1 MVELENNESK
11 TVNENLVQDTTQNEL
26 EILKAQLLKSKK
38 QKARLSIMATVVV
51 AVVGAVAFFNM
62 NAKSVSKFDLDH
74 DALKGFLPNKTA
86 EEIQIELNR
95 LLDESMFHVSVNPTP
110 ILANGKVNL
119 FIENVPANNYWTM
132 VDIYYIDE
140 NGAEQLLYQSRVI
153 QNGYYVAEV
162 EIDADIPKGEYNA
175 FGIFKAILPESTEE
189 IGQTR
194 VSLLLTVQ

>member
-1 MVELENNESK
+1 MVELENNESEV
-11 TVNENLVQDTTQNEL
+11 VNKNSIENTAQNEL
-26 EILKAQLLKSKK
+26 EMLKAQLLKSKK
-38 QKARLSIMATVVV
+38 QKARLSIMATAVVV
-51 AVVGAVAFFNM
+51 VVGAVAFFNM
-62 NAKSVSKFDLDH
+62 NAKSVSKFDLDN
-74 DALKGFLPNKTA
+74 DALQGFLPNKTA
-86 EEIQIELNR
+86 EEIQAELNR
-95 LLDESMFHVSVNPTP
+95 LLDESMFHVSINPKP

-140 NGAEQLLYQSRVI
+140 NGDEQLLYQSRVI

-162 EIDADIPKGEYNA
+162 EIDEDIPKGEYNA